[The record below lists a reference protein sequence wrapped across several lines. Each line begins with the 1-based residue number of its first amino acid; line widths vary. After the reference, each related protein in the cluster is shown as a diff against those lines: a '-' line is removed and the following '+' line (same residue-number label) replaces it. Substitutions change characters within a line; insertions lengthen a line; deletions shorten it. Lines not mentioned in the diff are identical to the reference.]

1 MKYYSGRYDLLLR
14 EKENKK
20 SKGIKRIKSFFVKVI
35 KLFILI
41 MLISGIIVFLSNKF
55 INMKTF
61 RVKYIEIKVVNEKIY
76 LDSKPFKNIV
86 GENIFKIKSEKIKE
100 IVDRNYSDFKV
111 KNIKKSFPS
120 KLEIIVYRKIPLLLL
135 EDNLVIYQ
143 DMEVGTNSKYS
154 AANYIFVETDE
165 KNIRSVFDVP
175 GLPTIFPDLIR
186 EKDNIKKIGFIDR
199 GIKIYT
205 KNNKSLIINKGDRIP
220 KLKEFEN
227 IEYKTID
234 LRFKNGIYV
243 KK

>member
-61 RVKYIEIKVVNEKIY
+61 RVKYIDIKVVNEKIS

>member
-143 DMEVGTNSKYS
+143 DMEVGTNNKYS